1 MNGLQQCTDRIFF
14 TCWQFLQIQAHHA
27 KPVLPTLSI
36 GANATAASAQLVLMK
51 MSSLWLV
58 VHCCSGLLHAGLSVY
73 DRGGD
78 FELTVAATI
87 LVWFVQSFAT
97 PPLLQH

>member
-1 MNGLQQCTDRIFF
+1 MNVQQCTDDIII
-14 TCWQFLQIQAHHA
+14 CWQFLQTQAHHA

-36 GANATAASAQLVLMK
+36 WANATAASAQLVLMK
-51 MSSLWLV
+51 TSSLWLM
-58 VHCCSGLLHAGLSVY
+58 VHCCCVLLREGLCVY
-73 DRGGD
+73 DRVGD
-78 FELTVAATI
+78 FELAVAATI